1 MKTKELKDMTLQEIQ
16 DLGELYSKEFGE
28 LLETF
33 FNDRPLLKK
42 IVVRHKNH
50 PFSPAI
56 IFHPGDKIS
65 AECTFG
71 QYDFLIVPNY

>member
-16 DLGELYSKEFGE
+16 DLRELYSKEFGE

-42 IVVRHKNH
+42 IVVRHEYR
-50 PFSPAI
+50 PFSPTI
-56 IFHPGDKIS
+56 TIYPGDEIS

-71 QYDFLIVPNY
+71 QYDFIIVPND

>member
-16 DLGELYSKEFGE
+16 DLRELYSKEFGE

-42 IVVRHKNH
+42 IAVRHKNH
-50 PFSPAI
+50 PFSPVI
-56 IFHPGDKIS
+56 TIHPGDKIS
-65 AECTFG
+65 AEITFG
-71 QYDFLIVPNY
+71 HYDFLIVPNN